1 MSIEVTRLTK
11 RFGTATAVAGVD
23 ISLAAGSMLVLLGP
37 SGCGKTTTM
46 RCIAG
51 LESPDEGVIAIHGTT
66 VFDRR
71 AGIDV
76 PVHRREVGMVFQSYA
91 IWPHLTVFQ
100 NVSFPLEMQRLP
112 KAEIQNRTLAM
123 LEKVGLADYAKRGA
137 SALSGGQMQ
146 RVALARSLVMRPGV
160 LLFDEPLSNL
170 DARLRDRLRVQLR
183 ELQSE
188 LGITGIYVTHDQ
200 QEALALAD
208 SIMVMDRGEVRQT
221 GGPRELYRA
230 PTSAAIAAFLGYS
243 NIFPAS
249 GWSAVP
255 EGLEVTLASGRRL
268 VASGTMPPSGRSA
281 SLCVR
286 PEDLRLRP
294 AGLAPA
300 DAITGEVTLASF
312 LGAAT
317 LYRVRTPTGE
327 VWEVLTDSA
336 PDGIAKGAA
345 VMIDAPASAMCLLPD
360 A

>member
-1 MSIEVTRLTK
+1 
-11 RFGTATAVAGVD
+11 
-23 ISLAAGSMLVLLGP
+23 
-37 SGCGKTTTM
+37 
-46 RCIAG
+46 
-51 LESPDEGVIAIHGTT
+51 
-66 VFDRR
+66 
-71 AGIDV
+71 
-76 PVHRREVGMVFQSYA
+76 
-91 IWPHLTVFQ
+91 
-100 NVSFPLEMQRLP
+100 
-112 KAEIQNRTLAM
+112 
-123 LEKVGLADYAKRGA
+123 
-137 SALSGGQMQ
+137 
-146 RVALARSLVMRPGV
+146 
-160 LLFDEPLSNL
+160 
-170 DARLRDRLRVQLR
+170 
-183 ELQSE
+183 LQSE

-243 NIFPAS
+243 NIFPATD
-249 GWSAVP
+249 WRAVP
-255 EGLEVTLASGRRL
+255 EGLDVTLASGRRL
-268 VASGTMPPSGRSA
+268 VASGTMPPPGSSA

-294 AGLAPA
+294 AGMAPA
-300 DAITGEVTLASF
+300 GAITGEVTLASF

-345 VMIDAPASAMCLLPD
+345 VMIDAPATAMCLLPD